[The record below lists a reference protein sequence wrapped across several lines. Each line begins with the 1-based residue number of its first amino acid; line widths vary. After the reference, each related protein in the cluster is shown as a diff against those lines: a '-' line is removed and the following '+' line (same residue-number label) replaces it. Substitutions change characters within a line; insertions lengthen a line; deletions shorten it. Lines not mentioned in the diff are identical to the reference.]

1 MGSPM
6 KRVLASLVGL
16 TVVASGFVAAPSGAS
31 DVFSGDQLWNQ
42 QWEILDGWN
51 RSSSPVIADIDGV
64 AGNEVVFGAQD
75 GLLRA
80 YNGDGTRKWTA
91 AAIPGVAPGCNAQN
105 TASAIDSSPAVAD
118 LDRNG
123 VPEVIV
129 GVGSTWAPNQNGSV
143 LAFDGR
149 NGDILWQTD
158 DARDTSTIWT
168 DSPALD
174 GWCEATFVTPAI
186 GDVDGDGYDDV
197 VYGSWDF
204 MIWAVDR
211 FGEPLPGFPFNND
224 DTIWSSP
231 ALFDIDDDGRQEIFI
246 GGDSSPGGL
255 FDHTGGVMRALDW
268 SDDTVSELWNRT
280 VNESLMGSPAVGD
293 INNDGRPELV
303 VTTGEYW
310 HVTCNA
316 GSPDCSPGYATD
328 HSKVLAYHLDD
339 GSTVPGWPVDTGDSI
354 TASPA
359 LGDLDGDGD
368 LEVVVGS
375 WDDRVYAWRP
385 DGSVLWSTPTT
396 MGHPELGASD
406 LVGHPIIADLDGDGD
421 QDVAIGSRA
430 GMAMLDGR
438 TGANLEKDQFG
449 NDLAWQFRIGVA
461 WSFENAPAVGVI
473 NGQRSIVLTGFRT
486 ADQKTRVA
494 AFGLP
499 STSATDDWPMFRQN
513 PQRTGR
519 TVGDLCALNQAT
531 GRFCDVPAGTWYTDA
546 VEWMAAASIT
556 TGVSPG
562 RFGPGLELSR
572 AQMITF
578 LWRQEGEPTGY
589 PDHGFVDVG
598 SSVYFDDAVAWAKA
612 EGITTGTSS
621 TTFSP
626 GVAVTRAQLVTLLWR
641 RAGSPGGNPAPG
653 FSDVPTGRYFTEA
666 VAWARAEGVT
676 TGTSATMFSPEI
688 PLTRAQAAALVW
700 REAGRP

>member
-1 MGSPM
+1 M
-6 KRVLASLVGL
+6 KRVLASIAGL
-16 TVVASGFVAAPSGAS
+16 TVLGSSLAVNPSAAS
-31 DVFSGDQLWNQ
+31 DAFSGDQLWNQ

-64 AGNEVVFGAQD
+64 AGNEVVFGTQD
-75 GLLRA
+75 GFLRA

-91 AAIPGVAPGCNAQN
+91 AAIPGVAPGCNAQG
-105 TASAIDSSPAVAD
+105 TASAIDSSPTVAD
-118 LDRNG
+118 LDKDG
-123 VPEVIV
+123 IPEVIV

-143 LAFDGR
+143 IAFDGR

-158 DARDTSTIWT
+158 DARDTSNIWT
-168 DSPALD
+168 GSRTLD
-174 GWCEATFVTPAI
+174 GWCEATYVTPAI

-231 ALFDIDDDGRQEIFI
+231 ALFDIDGDGRQEIFI
-246 GGDSSPGGL
+246 GGDSSPGGF
-255 FDHTGGVMRALDW
+255 FDHTGGVVRALDW
-268 SDDTVSELWNRT
+268 ASNTVIELWNRT
-280 VNESLMGSPAVGD
+280 PNESVQGSPAIGD
-293 INNDGRPELV
+293 INNDGRPELI

-339 GSTVPGWPVDTGDSI
+339 GSTVPGWPVDTGDTI

-375 WDDRVYAWRP
+375 WDDKVYAWRP

-396 MGHPELGASD
+396 MGHPAIGASD
-406 LVGHPIIADLDGDGD
+406 LLGHPIIADLDGDGD
-421 QDVAIGSRA
+421 QDVAVGSRT

-438 TGANLEKDQFG
+438 TGANLEEG
-449 NDLAWQFRIGVA
+449 LAWQFRIGVA

-473 NGQRSIVLTGFRT
+473 DGQKSIVFTGFNT
-486 ADQKTRVA
+486 ADETTRVA

-499 STSATDDWPMFRQN
+499 SSSATDAWPMFRQN
-513 PQRTGR
+513 PERTGR
-519 TVGDLCALNQAT
+519 TVGSLCSLNGASGT
-531 GRFCDVPAGTWYTDA
+531 FCDVPDGTWFTDA
-546 VEWMAAASIT
+546 VEWMVAESIT
-556 TGVSPG
+556 TGVSPTL
-562 RFGPGLELSR
+562 FGPDFDLTR

-589 PDHGFVDVG
+589 PDHGFGDVA
-598 SSVYFDDAVAWAKA
+598 SSAYYDDAVAWAKA

-626 GVAVTRAQLVTLLWR
+626 PAIVTRAQLVTLLWR
-641 RAGSPGGNPAPG
+641 RAASPGGYPDPE
-653 FSDVPTGRYFTEA
+653 FTDVPAGRYFTAA
-666 VAWARAEGVT
+666 VAWAKAEGVT
-676 TGTSATMFSPEI
+676 NGTSDTTFSPEL
-688 PLTRAQAAALVW
+688 PVTRAQAAALVW